1 MVQKSFSEAQLFKFE
16 PTTNSLTQMLELHT
30 SCDTDGEEKP
40 NAGYTELWF
49 GRLNIP
55 TMNYGLGLC
64 NIANFGVNIWRN
76 LPVLPAT
83 RIS

>member
-1 MVQKSFSEAQLFKFE
+1 
-16 PTTNSLTQMLELHT
+16 MLELHT

-76 LPVLPAT
+76 LPVLPEFHKYFGFPGMYENPT
-83 RIS
+83 